1 MRNFLAM
8 GERAT
13 LRLADGRE
21 VRVEVIREDAGGDEI
36 VVRRLAAVPSEPS
49 VPDLIAVVDAHL
61 AHASSHAAG
70 TTDRLL
76 AADRDRAY

>member
-1 MRNFLAM
+1 M

-21 VRVEVIREDAGGDEI
+21 VRVEVIREDADGDEI
-36 VVRRLAAVPSEPS
+36 VVRRLGVEAEPS
-49 VPDLIAVVDAHL
+49 AEDLVAAVDAHL
-61 AHASSHAAG
+61 ARASAHAAG

-76 AADRDRAY
+76 AADRDRRY

>member
-1 MRNFLAM
+1 M

-21 VRVEVIREDAGGDEI
+21 VRVEVIREDAEGGEI
-36 VVRRLAAVPSEPS
+36 VVRRLAGIADRRSAE
-49 VPDLIAVVDAHL
+49 DLIAAVDAHL
-61 AHASSHAAG
+61 ARAAAHAAG